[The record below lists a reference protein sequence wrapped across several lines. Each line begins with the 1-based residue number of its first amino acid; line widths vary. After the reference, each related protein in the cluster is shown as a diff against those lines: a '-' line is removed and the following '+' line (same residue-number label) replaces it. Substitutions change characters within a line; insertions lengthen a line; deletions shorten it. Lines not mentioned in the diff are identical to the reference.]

1 VAERVDVCI
10 VGSGFGGS
18 ISAWRLAELYTAAG
32 ADPKSILVLERGRR
46 FKHTEFKQSMSVSH
60 LSAVYNLIQ
69 STQGSGA
76 QFVVGNAVGGGSN
89 LYLAASLRSP
99 RQIFERRDHAPDDG
113 PDRRMWPAPISRA
126 SLNPYYARAER
137 ALRVRQPSWNEVSKS
152 GGLWAASLRAA
163 GHTCD
168 RVPLAIDFGRCVDA
182 KWCHTG
188 CIFGAKN
195 TVNTNYL
202 GAAEAAGVRVRPNR
216 QVDSIRRSTAD
227 GYRFIVTAAVMDNE
241 GDHPT
246 RQPVQGM
253 TEEVECK
260 VLVMA
265 AGAMGSPPIL
275 MRSKQNGDL
284 PSISDRVGKHVGV
297 NGDHVAGVEYDPKKV
312 RALLKLPGYGA
323 FYKGKPITTMS
334 YDWYAGRP
342 GNENDGKRFS
352 LQEIFLSTLT
362 NFLYDDGRDPVL
374 EPSFWGAQKK
384 RSVAAWSDH
393 IEILAMVEDTHD
405 GSFYMAPPNGG
416 GAESPNAGPV
426 KIGLIGYEMSEQSRA
441 VREAAGKAIKGV
453 VERRGL
459 GRMLELTETRGAYCA
474 HPLGGARMA
483 DSKDLG
489 VVDHLCEVFDNEGLF
504 CIDSSSIPSSLG
516 VNPSLTISAVAERA
530 AEGIV
535 KRAKDLGLPAAP
547 PGFKGGGTPPVH
559 VGDRVVPQLR
569 RPRRR

>member
-1 VAERVDVCI
+1 
-10 VGSGFGGS
+10 
-18 ISAWRLAELYTAAG
+18 
-32 ADPKSILVLERGRR
+32 VLERGRR

-76 QFVVGNAVGGGSN
+76 QFVVANAVGGGSN

-113 PDRRMWPAPISRA
+113 PDRRMWPAPISRT

-152 GGLWAASLRAA
+152 GGLWAASLHAA

-216 QVDSIRRSTAD
+216 QVDSIRRSSAD
-227 GYRFIVTAAVMDNE
+227 GYRYIVTAAVMDNE

-246 RQPVQGM
+246 RQAVQGM
-253 TEEVECK
+253 TEEIECK
-260 VLVMA
+260 VLVMS
-265 AGAMGSPPIL
+265 AGAMGTPPVL
-275 MRSKQNGDL
+275 MRSKQSGDL

-312 RALLKLPGYGA
+312 RQLLKLPGYGA

-342 GNENDGKRFS
+342 GNEDDGKRFS

-362 NFLYDDGRDPVL
+362 NFLYDDGRDPAG
-374 EPSFWGAQKK
+374 EPSFWGVQKK
-384 RSVAAWSDH
+384 RSIAAWSDH

-426 KIGLIGYEMSEQSRA
+426 KIGLIDYEMSEQSHA
-441 VREAAGKAIKGV
+441 VREAAGQAIKGV

-516 VNPSLTISAVAERA
+516 VNPSLTISAVSERA

-535 KRAKDLGLPAAP
+535 KRANDLGLPAAP

-569 RPRRR
+569 RPKRR